1 MYGVIGLGQLGE
13 AAALQ
18 LQESGHDVIVAD
30 IDMERVE
37 AIKENV
43 CRAVCLDATDEHALA
58 AAGFDDCK
66 AVLLALGEAHLEA
79 AVVAAMALLEVG
91 VEYVISRAQT
101 TLQGKIL
108 SRVGVHRVIYPERR
122 AGMEVAKQLLSPSL
136 TDVVALKN
144 GLVLAELACPSVLKN
159 YTLIDLAWP
168 LRFDVTIAGQTTEQS
183 NGAWQGAPRATAP
196 LLDCH
201 LLAVVGTPENVTRFA
216 DYFTEVEA
224 GTCQPIDSGGGEA
237 VKP

>member
-1 MYGVIGLGQLGE
+1 
-13 AAALQ
+13 
-18 LQESGHDVIVAD
+18 
-30 IDMERVE
+30 
-37 AIKENV
+37 
-43 CRAVCLDATDEHALA
+43 
-58 AAGFDDCK
+58 
-66 AVLLALGEAHLEA
+66 
-79 AVVAAMALLEVG
+79 MAPN
-91 VEYVISRAQT
+91 S
-101 TLQGKIL
+101 
-108 SRVGVHRVIYPERR
+108 
-122 AGMEVAKQLLSPSL
+122 
-136 TDVVALKN
+136 DVVALKN

-168 LRFDVTIAGQTTEQS
+168 LRFDVTIAGQTTQQS
-183 NGAWQGAPRATAP
+183 AGAWQGAPRATAP